1 MFRFYGV
8 HKLSMLGE
16 TVEIENVTPDKPM
29 ERFKIKDLDIHLYL
43 KFLTF
48 SYLVLMMKNS

>member
-1 MFRFYGV
+1 MFTFYRV

-29 ERFKIKDLDIHLYL
+29 ERFKIKDFDIFLYL
-43 KFLTF
+43 KILSIVPFVT
-48 SYLVLMMKNS
+48 